1 MDYLEL
7 KMLDMKI
14 WIATLVV
21 LSLVSATF
29 AFCYYKKSVVW
40 KSVDLIWILFA
51 AVGACAAFQDY
62 NKLNYNNKILN
73 LESKI
78 TKNKN
83 NIYSHIRREKAE
95 LKCFPLNSST
105 DNDCKYL
112 SALRYQ
118 IEEVL
123 VVDKN
128 IEIKDYLESVEKRNI
143 GQISIFST
151 DKKAPNSPIDRLGAF
166 HKRIIGLAEIYNMSM
181 QELKKWQAEP
191 PKNIIENSLLR
202 LLGYFGFIVAFAL
215 RIGKSVADIRQ
226 ECCRTGSTLVAKASL
241 D

>member
-1 MDYLEL
+1 MDFLEL
-7 KMLDMKI
+7 KMLDMEF
-14 WIATLVV
+14 WITSLVV
-21 LSLVSATF
+21 LSLCF
-29 AFCYYKKSVVW
+29 AVLAFLFYKESVIW
-40 KSVDLIWILFA
+40 KSIDLIWILFA

-73 LESKI
+73 LESKA
-78 TKNKN
+78 TKNKD
-83 NIYSHIRREKAE
+83 NIYSHIRREKAG

-105 DNDCKYL
+105 DKDCNYL

-123 VVDKN
+123 ILDKN
-128 IEIKDYLESVEKRNI
+128 IEIKDYLKSAEKRSI

-166 HKRIIGLAEIYNMSM
+166 HNRIIDLAEIYNMSM

-202 LLGYFGFIVAFAL
+202 LFGYFGFIVAFAL
-215 RIGKSVADIRQ
+215 RVGKSVADIRQ
-226 ECCRTGSTLVAKASL
+226 ECCRTSST
-241 D
+241 